1 MTFEKI
7 DFAVEGKVARIT
19 MHSSSANILDFPLIE
34 ELSSAVDQAGSCAFL
49 VLSSSVK
56 NFSLGV
62 DIKIHT
68 PPLIPE
74 MLEKF
79 HSLIRKI
86 YHFPG
91 VTICFV
97 RGFALGG
104 GFELALVNDFI
115 FVEKNAALGL
125 PEIKLAC
132 FPPVAAVL
140 LPVIAGRAGM
150 RMMFTGDTV
159 TGEEACLL
167 GIADGVVD
175 QENFSEFQTGFLKK
189 MTSYSFDALS
199 VLKRVFRK
207 TANLDFDGALKTAEE
222 YYRDDLLRSPDV
234 AEGIAAFLQKRPP
247 NYRNH

>member
-7 DFAVEGKVARIT
+7 DFAVEGKIARIT
-19 MHSSSANILDFPLIE
+19 MHSSSANILDFPLME

-49 VLSSSVK
+49 VLCSSVK

-91 VTICFV
+91 ITVCFV
-97 RGFALGG
+97 HGFALGG

-115 FVEKNAALGL
+115 FAEKSASLGL

-150 RMMFTGDTV
+150 RMMLTGDSV

-167 GIADGVVD
+167 GITDGVVD
-175 QENFSEFQTGFLKK
+175 HENFSGFQSEFLKK
-189 MTSYSFDALS
+189 MTSYSFDALAA
-199 VLKRVFRK
+199 LKRTFRK
-207 TANLDFDGALKTAEE
+207 TANLDFDHALKLAEDS
-222 YYRDDLLRSPDV
+222 YKNDLLRSPDV
-234 AEGIAAFLQKRPP
+234 AEGIEAFLQKRPP
-247 NYRNH
+247 KYRDH